1 MADLRTPGI
10 MDNYRHTTTAAPATP
25 AAGGNEREE
34 QLLRRIA
41 ALEIELDEVAA
52 FLVEKAWT
60 LAATEL
66 RTEAIRLLGEE
77 EYLRRHLAIT
87 TDLDEDDIETIRHI
101 LERRKEENL

>member
-1 MADLRTPGI
+1 MANIKTHTV
-10 MDNYRHTTTAAPATP
+10 MDNYTHTPAAP

-41 ALEIELDEVAA
+41 ALEIEIDDMASRI
-52 FLVEKAWT
+52 VELAWT
-60 LAATEL
+60 LSSTDL
-66 RTEAIRLLGEE
+66 RAEAIRLLGEE